1 MFGENKNLKDSI
13 KDTSSM
19 PAPYQTVARLPDG
32 QGFGSGSYTKTNKL
46 ITALYMVTDIID
58 KDEPLRNK
66 LRTLGIEI
74 ISDITSPTRVTLVG
88 ILVKISEVMSF
99 LDIASAINIISEMN
113 CSILKKEFLELNQS
127 IEESNNKVKT
137 INGQINL
144 SEFFGEEFP
153 PLLDKEGN
161 EGRFLKNSPHLF
173 KPEGLSEPERP
184 NPLLIK
190 ERGNS
195 NSKGHYSNGHQYST
209 RIGVQK
215 GSTLL
220 KALSD
225 KINTET
231 RPQELRSSYAQ
242 NFDILKK
249 QRRNDIIIII
259 KTIGGNATIKD
270 IKDRVKSLPA
280 EAKALVFCSEKT
292 LQRELVSM
300 VKDSVLNKAG
310 EKRWSRYFLK

>member
-1 MFGENKNLKDSI
+1 MFAGNKNLKNL
-13 KDTSSM
+13 KDINPTLLHPMSGEGLE
-19 PAPYQTVARLPDG
+19 RL
-32 QGFGSGSYTKTNKL
+32 SYTKINKL

-74 ISDITSPTRVTLVG
+74 ILDITSPTRVTLVG
-88 ILVKISEVMSF
+88 LLVKISEVMSF

-127 IEESNNKVKT
+127 IKESTDKVK
-137 INGQINL
+137 ILNKEISL
-144 SEFFGEEFP
+144 SEFFRDSPLEEYPLGGSGMNLSTPAFSHPSRGEE
-153 PLLDKEGN
+153 
-161 EGRFLKNSPHLF
+161 
-173 KPEGLSEPERP
+173 
-184 NPLLIK
+184 
-190 ERGNS
+190 

-225 KINTET
+225 RIGSRTD
-231 RPQELRSSYAQ
+231 LSAQ
-242 NFDILKK
+242 GSASRAQDFDILKK

-270 IKDRVKSLPA
+270 IKDRVQMSQGKAMSLMS
-280 EAKALVFCSEKT
+280 CSEKT

-300 VKDSVLNKAG
+300 VQDNVLNKTG